1 MNHESL
7 VTNTTRPFLNGQPRF
22 IISILIP
29 FFALGL
35 QWFLWP
41 YLAPFVWFLFFP
53 SVFFSARLGRF
64 KGGLISTLISSL
76 IVIYFF
82 MPPQLSWKVQNPYS
96 LFSVVMFL
104 IMGYLFSDIQ
114 ERFHKANETTKQAL
128 QQTQAA
134 NEKITQL
141 FEKTR
146 ELDKLKTQFFS
157 NISHELR
164 TPLTLILGP
173 LQKAIQSLKADN
185 ETRSNLEVAQR
196 NAHFLQRQVNDLL
209 DVSKLDAGHMT
220 VRYSKV
226 DLAYFTRMVA
236 SQFNVLA
243 DEKNIKFDIGMHDS
257 CLAEVDTEKYQR
269 ILLNLL
275 SNAFKFTP
283 EGGKV
288 SVDLIAE
295 QDSAVITVCDSGP
308 GIPSSQRQ
316 VIFERFHQI
325 EGGASRQ
332 HGGTGLGLSIAK
344 EFIELHH
351 GSVDVGD
358 SPAGGAMFTV
368 RLPLSAPNGAPVEGI
383 EIEID
388 HKVGRQLI
396 DELLLEHAVIP
407 DPQISNNAIA
417 PLILVVEDSP
427 DMNAFLSSALSKQYR
442 VAAAANG
449 QIGLEKAIALKPDLI
464 LTDIMMPVMSGDQMV
479 LAIRKHEELRTVPIV
494 VLTAKADEQLRLTM
508 LGAGVQEF
516 INKPFTI
523 DELLARLHNQ
533 MESANLLQAASNQ
546 LNHLIHISPIPYA
559 INDRAQNITYLNP
572 AFVKTFGYQLEDIPT
587 LAEWWPKACP
597 DPEYRHWVSRT
608 WQAHLQT
615 SKAEGT
621 DFEPIEIKIRAKDGS
636 AKTVLA
642 SAASLAPDYSGN
654 HLVILYNITERIE
667 AEEQL
672 RRAQKLLTDTERI
685 GSVGG
690 WEFNIDTQEQVWTEE
705 IYRIHEIDTELTPN
719 VRGGI
724 DFYAPDSRPIIERAV
739 RNAIEHGE
747 PFDEEL
753 EIITA
758 RGNRRWVHAI
768 GLPDLE
774 HRRVHGFFQDITR
787 RKTIE
792 LEREQYVRL
801 FNTSNDLMIIADPN
815 GAFLKT
821 NPACSKVLGYSEQE
835 LTSHAYIDFVHPEDR
850 QSTLDEVVLKQK
862 DGLSLN
868 FENRYVCKDGSIKW
882 LSWHATYV
890 DSEKTSYATA
900 RDVTAWKQAE
910 EALRESQKRL
920 NFIASNTPDHV
931 VLLDKNL
938 RYTFVVN
945 PQLGLTIEEMIGK
958 TDHDLLSKEEAD
970 HLAAVKKQ
978 VIRSGQPLDFA
989 TSLHSKSGGIEY
1001 FDGTYVPTLDP
1012 AGQVDGLIG
1021 YFRNMTEFKHSE
1033 AMLKSRI
1040 EISEYADSHSLDE
1053 ILQMTLDK
1061 AEELSDSTIGFAHF
1075 LEADQKTLHLQM
1087 WSTNTVKNMCTA
1099 EGKGRH
1105 YAVDQAGVWVDAVH
1119 QRRPVIHNDYTSLAH
1134 KKGLPQGHAPV
1145 MREMVVPVIR
1155 NEKIVMIMG
1164 VGNKPDNYSDWDLE
1178 NVSQIANLSWDIIQ
1192 RKKAELALLAAG
1204 EYNRRLIE
1212 SSLDPLVTIGPD
1224 GTITDVNEAT
1234 ERITG
1239 VRREQLIGNEF
1250 PNFFTDPEKARAGY
1264 LIVLATGSVKDY
1276 PLTIRHISGAT
1287 REVLYNASV
1296 YRDKNGEIEGVF
1308 ASARD
1313 ITEFKQS
1320 EEILKESEK
1329 RFSTAFS
1336 ITPVSQ
1342 SIIAIDTL
1350 EILAVNDACCR
1361 LFGYSREKLIGY
1373 NTAQL
1378 NLWQDPQK
1386 RQAAIEELEEKGRLS
1401 PRETNIQTKNGEL
1414 RTVIVAI
1421 EPILWQGRDCLM
1433 SSILDI
1439 SDRKQA
1445 EEALR
1450 ASENFAYSV
1459 LNSLTAHIAVLNNQ
1473 GEIIAVNESWK
1484 QFAAENGCT
1493 DPQAYLGTNYLAAC
1507 TTAMQSGD
1515 ELANQADLG
1524 IRAVL
1529 SGLRSSFTSEYP
1541 CDSPSQQRWFS
1552 MTVLPQH
1559 HQSQGV
1565 IVIHQD
1571 ITVRKQAQQSLEA
1584 SHLILKNALE
1594 LEKQLARTD
1603 PLTGINNRRYL
1614 FELAEHEIEISSR
1627 YKQPLSVLM
1636 FDIDHFKKFND
1647 TYGHKVGDLILK
1659 EVASIARNILRSAD
1673 IIGRY
1678 GGEEFIILLPL
1689 TGADQA
1695 FALAER
1701 IRIAVEKMS
1710 VDTDQGP
1717 TSVTLS
1723 IGIVERDLGRTRD
1736 TIEDLFHRAD
1746 EAMYRAKGL
1755 GRNQT
1760 VIGN

>member
-1 MNHESL
+1 MKNEAL
-7 VTNTTRPFLNGQPRF
+7 VTNIPRPYLKF

-29 FFALGL
+29 FFALGV
-35 QWFLWP
+35 QWVLWP
-41 YLAPFVWFLFFP
+41 YIAPFVWFLFFP
-53 SVFFSARLGRF
+53 AVFFSARLGRF
-64 KGGLISTLISSL
+64 KGGLISTVISGL

-82 MPPQLSWKVQNPYS
+82 MPPQLSWEVQNPYN
-96 LFSVVMFL
+96 LYSVVMFL
-104 IMGYLFSDIQ
+104 SMGYLFSDIQ

-128 QQTQAA
+128 QQTRAA
-134 NEKITQL
+134 NEKITHL
-141 FEKTR
+141 YEKTR
-146 ELDKLKTQFFS
+146 ELDELKTQFFA

-185 ETRSNLEVAQR
+185 ETRSNLEVVQR
-196 NAHFLQRQVNDLL
+196 NANFLHRQVNDLL
-209 DVSKLDAGHMT
+209 DVSKLNAGHMT

-243 DEKNIKFDIGMHDS
+243 DERKIKFDIGIHS
-257 CLAEVDTEKYQR
+257 PCPAEVDTQKYQR

-283 EGGKV
+283 DDGKI
-288 SVDLIAE
+288 SVELKAE
-295 QDSAVITVCDSGP
+295 QDSAVITVSDSGP
-308 GIPSSQRQ
+308 GIPSGQRQ
-316 VIFERFHQI
+316 IIFERFHQL

-332 HGGTGLGLSIAK
+332 YGGTGLGLSITK
-344 EFIELHH
+344 DFIELHH
-351 GSVDVGD
+351 GSVEVTD

-368 RLPLSAPNGAPVEGI
+368 RLPLSAPNGAPVEAI

-388 HKVGRQLI
+388 DKVGRQLI

-407 DPQISNNAIA
+407 DPQNSINTNA

-427 DMNAFLSSALSKQYR
+427 DMNAFISSALSKQYR

-464 LTDIMMPVMSGDQMV
+464 LTDIMMPVMSGDQMA
-479 LAIRKHEELRTVPIV
+479 LAIRKHEELRNVPIV
-494 VLTAKADEQLRLTM
+494 VLTAKTDEQLRLTM
-508 LGAGVQEF
+508 LRAGVQDF
-516 INKPFTI
+516 INKPFKI
-523 DELLARLHNQ
+523 DELLARIHNLL
-533 MESANLLQAASNQ
+533 ESANLLQATSDQ
-546 LNHLIHISPIPYA
+546 FNHLIHISPIPYA
-559 INDRAQNITYLNP
+559 INDEAQNITYLNP

-587 LAEWWPKACP
+587 LAEWWPKAYP
-597 DPEYRHWVSRT
+597 DPEYRRWVAET
-608 WQAHLQT
+608 WQARLRR

-621 DFEPIEIKIRAKDGS
+621 DFEPMEIKIHAKDGS
-636 AKTVLA
+636 IKTVLA
-642 SAASLAPDYSGN
+642 SAAPLSSDYGGN

-667 AEEQL
+667 VEEQL
-672 RRAQKLLTDTERI
+672 RRIQKLLTDTEKI

-705 IYRIHEIDTELTPN
+705 IYRIHEIDTELPPN
-719 VRGGI
+719 VPSGI
-724 DFYAPDSRPIIERAV
+724 NFYAPESRPVIERAV
-739 RNAIEHGE
+739 QNAVEYGE

-768 GLPDLE
+768 GMPDLE
-774 HRRVHGFFQDITR
+774 NRRVYGFFQDITR
-787 RKTIE
+787 SKTLE
-792 LEREQYVRL
+792 LEREQYFRL
-801 FNTSNDLMIIADPN
+801 FNTSNDLMVIADPN
-815 GAFLKT
+815 GAFLKI

-835 LTSHAYIDFVHPEDR
+835 LVSRAFIDFVHPEDR
-850 QSTLDEVVLKQK
+850 QSTLNEMVRQQK
-862 DGLSLN
+862 AGSSLN
-868 FENRYVCKDGSIKW
+868 FENRYLCKDGSIKW
-882 LSWHATYV
+882 LSWRATYI
-890 DSEKTSYATA
+890 DAEKTTYATA
-900 RDVTAWKQAE
+900 RDNTDQKRAE
-910 EALRESQKRL
+910 EALRESQRRL
-920 NFIASNTPDHV
+920 NFIASNTPDHI
-931 VLLDKNL
+931 VLHDKNL
-938 RYTFVVN
+938 HYLFVVN
-945 PQLGLTIEEMIGK
+945 PQLGLTAEEMIGK
-958 TDHDLLSKEEAD
+958 SDHDLLSKEEAD
-970 HLAAVKKQ
+970 RLVAAKKQ
-978 VIRSGQPLDFA
+978 VMSSGEPLHFA
-989 TSLHSKSGGIEY
+989 TSLRSRNGGTEY
-1001 FDGTYVPTLDP
+1001 FDGTFVPTLDLG
-1012 AGQVDGLIG
+1012 GQVDGLIG
-1021 YFRNMTEFKHSE
+1021 YFRNVTEIKRNE
-1033 AMLKSRI
+1033 AVLHSRI
-1040 EISEYADSHSLDE
+1040 QISEYADTHSLDE
-1053 ILQMTLDK
+1053 ILQMTLDQ
-1061 AEELSDSTIGFAHF
+1061 AEELSGSTIGFAHF
-1075 LEADQKTLHLQM
+1075 LKADQKTLHLQM
-1087 WSTNTVKNMCTA
+1087 WSTNTIKNMCTA
-1099 EGKGRH
+1099 EGKNSH

-1119 QRRPVIHNDYTSLAH
+1119 QRRPVIHNDYASLAH
-1134 KKGLPQGHAPV
+1134 KKGMPEGHAPV
-1145 MREMVVPVIR
+1145 TRELVVPVIR

-1164 VGNKPDNYSDWDLE
+1164 VGNKPDDYTELDQE
-1178 NVSQIANLSWDIIQ
+1178 YVSQIANLSWDIIQ
-1192 RKKAELALLAAG
+1192 RKKAELGLQAAS

-1212 SSLDPLVTIGPD
+1212 ASLDPLVTIGPD

-1234 ERITG
+1234 ELITG

-1296 YRDKNGEIEGVF
+1296 YRDENGEIEGVF
-1308 ASARD
+1308 AAARD
-1313 ITEFKQS
+1313 ITQSKQA

-1329 RFSTAFS
+1329 RFSTAFF

-1342 SIIAIDTL
+1342 SIIARDSL
-1350 EILAVNDACCR
+1350 EIMAVNDACCR
-1361 LFGYSREKLIGY
+1361 LFGYSREELLGY
-1373 NTAQL
+1373 NTAKL
-1378 NLWQDPQK
+1378 SLWQDPQQ
-1386 RQAAIEELEEKGRLS
+1386 RQAAIEELAEKGNLS
-1401 PRETNIQTKNGEL
+1401 PRETDIRTKNGEL
-1414 RTVIVAI
+1414 RTVMVAI
-1421 EPILWQGRDCLM
+1421 EPIFWQGRDCLM

-1473 GEIIAVNESWK
+1473 GDIIAVNESWK
-1484 QFAAENGCT
+1484 RFAEENGCT
-1493 DPQAYLGTNYLAAC
+1493 DPQAYLSTNYLTAC
-1507 TTAMQSGD
+1507 ATAMQSGD
-1515 ELANQADLG
+1515 ELANQVDLG

-1552 MTVLPQH
+1552 ITVVPQH
-1559 HQSQGV
+1559 HPQQGV

-1659 EVASIARNILRSAD
+1659 EVANTARNILRSAD

-1689 TGADQA
+1689 TGAEQA
-1695 FALAER
+1695 FRLAER
-1701 IRIAVEKMS
+1701 IRIAVENMS

-1723 IGIVERDLGRTRD
+1723 IGIVERDLGNTRD

-1746 EAMYRAKGL
+1746 EAMYRAKAD
-1755 GRNQT
+1755 GRNRT
-1760 VIGN
+1760 AIGD